1 MASPTA
7 DKLLSAFYYP
17 GNKQEAI
24 RLLSAFPD
32 QSEIKNVK
40 DCGSDYEK
48 FYYSQYLIHYAARI
62 GWTDIFELLVK
73 TYHCN
78 PNCTTNGGGETSLH
92 FACASNHLHTVKLL
106 TTQYCL
112 DPLQTDSR
120 GVTPLDLSSGETKQY
135 LQQII
140 GKCVFLYVYCLY
152 ICTLLKYS
160 KQKLNNIIYSVLE

>member
-7 DKLLSAFYYP
+7 HQLLSASDYS

-32 QSEIKNVK
+32 QSEIKNIK
-40 DCGSDYEK
+40 NS
-48 FYYSQYLIHYAARI
+48 YSWYLIHLAARN
-62 GWTDIFELLVK
+62 GWTELVELLVT

-78 PNCTTNGGGETSLH
+78 PNCTTSRGWTSLH
-92 FACASNHLHTVKLL
+92 WACYSNHLPTVKLL

-112 DPLQTDSR
+112 DPLKTTIS
-120 GVTPLDLSSGETKQY
+120 GYTPLYYSSGETKRY

-140 GKCVFLYVYCLY
+140 GKCVCLYVYCLY
-152 ICTLLKYS
+152 INTLLKYS
-160 KQKLNNIIYSVLE
+160 KQQITLFTTLKYNKYNK

>member
-1 MASPTA
+1 MASLTA
-7 DKLLSAFYYP
+7 DQLLSAFEYP

-32 QSEIKNVK
+32 QSEIKNIK
-40 DCGSDYEK
+40 NSD
-48 FYYSQYLIHYAARI
+48 SWYLIHLAAYNE
-62 GWTDIFELLVK
+62 WTELVELLVT

-78 PNCTTNGGGETSLH
+78 PNCTDSWGWTSLH
-92 FACASNHLHTVKLL
+92 FACISNHLPTVKLL

-112 DPLQTDSR
+112 DPLETD
-120 GVTPLDLSSGETKQY
+120 SSGETPLDYSEGETKRY

-140 GKCVFLYVYCLY
+140 GKCVCLYVNCLY

-160 KQKLNNIIYSVLE
+160 KQQITLFTTLKYNK

>member
-1 MASPTA
+1 MSSLTSYQ
-7 DKLLSAFYYP
+7 LLSAFGSS

-32 QSEIKNVK
+32 QSEIKNIK
-40 DCGSDYEK
+40 DSNS
-48 FYYSQYLIHYAARI
+48 FYLIHLAALH
-62 GWTDIFELLVK
+62 GWTELVELLVT

-78 PNCTTNGGGETSLH
+78 PNCTDSWGWTSLH
-92 FACASNHLHTVKLL
+92 CACYNKHLPTVKLL

-112 DPLQTDSR
+112 DPLQTNR
-120 GVTPLDLSSGETKQY
+120 GGYTPLYYSRGETKIY

-140 GKCVFLYVYCLY
+140 GKCVCLYVYCLY

-160 KQKLNNIIYSVLE
+160 KQQITLFTTLKYNK